1 MDDILRVQDLIR
13 ELEQLPLDAPVLIGV
28 VKYPDQFELSDD
40 WDISQ
45 AVEVLPLETGEVFL
59 KRGAA
64 MMVVEL
70 ADFEEDL
77 GANIPGSASSS

>member
-1 MDDILRVQDLIR
+1 MEDILRVQDLIR
-13 ELEQLPLDAPVLIGV
+13 ELEQMPLDAPVLIGV
-28 VKYPDQFELSDD
+28 VKYPAKFEMTPD

-45 AVEVLPLETGEVFL
+45 AVEVLPVEAGEVFL

-70 ADFEEDL
+70 TDFEEDL
-77 GANIPGSASSS
+77 EANIPNQASGS